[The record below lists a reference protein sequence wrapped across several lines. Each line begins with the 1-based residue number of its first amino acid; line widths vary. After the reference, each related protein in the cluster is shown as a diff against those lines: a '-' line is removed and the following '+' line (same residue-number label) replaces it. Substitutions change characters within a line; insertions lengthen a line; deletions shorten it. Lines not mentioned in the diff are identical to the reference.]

1 MLPFSTTLSENDR
14 WDLVNDLRSTW
25 ARRSPMK
32 ATTRLC
38 GLVLLAAISIGCVQ
52 QAGLPNDCD
61 ASAVQ
66 RSASLGGDRL
76 DPEAI
81 DVCKGQ
87 QVTIEIATQRA
98 GELHLHGYDQ
108 EAPEVAVEPGDTA
121 TFKFNATRAGQFVIE
136 LHTPDEGPEIEVGLL
151 TVHEP

>member
-1 MLPFSTTLSENDR
+1 MTAAARLS
-14 WDLVNDLRSTW
+14 
-25 ARRSPMK
+25 
-32 ATTRLC
+32 
-38 GLVLLAAISIGCVQ
+38 GLLLLAAISIGCVQ
-52 QAGLPNDCD
+52 QADLPDDCN

-66 RSASLGGDRL
+66 RDASLSGDRL
-76 DPEAI
+76 DPQSI

-87 QVTIEIATQRA
+87 QVTIAIATERA